1 MVRSFPRKALLTVVS
16 AILFVLALGFV
27 QFYLAWVC
35 LVPFFIVLQSCTGKK
50 AFWLGALFGLVFGGL
65 TLYWLPA
72 AVLGLSVNAL
82 VKSIITGA
90 LVFSIVSVYYGLIA
104 LGFVFLK
111 RKNGALWTNALLM
124 AALWTVGE
132 YLLSVVFSGMPWF
145 SLSIGNTLLANLYAV
160 QPAEFGGIHLLN
172 FFTVFVNYLLAY
184 YITGKRWSKIAVPVA
199 LVVGYLGLGY
209 GILYNFEQRVRT
221 SGQPATIALVSG
233 NIPGDVTWNEAN
245 GNVLATGLLKLNY
258 QALSTRPD
266 LVLWPESTVPWN
278 YRPDDDLIK
287 EVLKDTEPYRGT
299 YHIMGVSTYLS
310 PNRLYN
316 SAYCLRPDGSIA
328 GRHDKHYLVSM
339 AESPLTFF
347 SMPFMKEDASYIYC
361 EAGKEGSAIATPKGK
376 AGVLICSELYIPDA
390 ARASV
395 KNGAAFLVTLSN
407 NALFGSALGAV
418 HQQFYRNRLRAVEV
432 RKDVAITCNMGIS
445 GMFSASGVLT
455 ALAWPDGGYTETV
468 TIQPN
473 TLVPVSSYFSVLI
486 VYASMFLLL
495 VFLYLTIKNPQA

>member
-1 MVRSFPRKALLTVVS
+1 MIRSFTRKALLTVLS

-35 LVPFFIVLQSCTGKK
+35 LIPFFIVLQSCTGKK
-50 AFWLGALFGLVFGGL
+50 AFSLGALFGLVFGGL

-82 VKSIITGA
+82 GKSVLAGV
-90 LVFSIVSVYYGLIA
+90 LVFSILSAYYGLIA

-111 RKNGALWTNALLM
+111 RKTKTLWTNALLM

-172 FFTVFVNYLLAY
+172 FFTVLINYLLAY
-184 YITGKRWSKIAVPVA
+184 YIAGKQWIRLAVPVA

-209 GILYNFEQRVRT
+209 GILYGFEQRLSA
-221 SGQPATIALVSG
+221 SGQPATIALISG
-233 NIPGDVTWNEAN
+233 NIPGDVTWNEGN

-266 LVLWPESTVPWN
+266 LVLWPESLVPWN
-278 YRPDDDLIK
+278 YSPDDDLIK

-299 YHIMGVSTYLS
+299 FHIMGISTYLS

-316 SAYCLRPDGSIA
+316 SAYCLRPDRSIA

-347 SMPFMKEDASYIYC
+347 SMPFMKENASYIYC
-361 EAGKEGSAIATPKGK
+361 EAGKAGSAVATPKGK
-376 AGVLICSELYIPDA
+376 VGILICSELYIPDA

-395 KNGAAFLVTLSN
+395 KNGAEFLVTLSN

-432 RKDVAITCNMGIS
+432 RKDVAVTCNMGIS
-445 GMFSASGVLT
+445 GMFRASGALT

-468 TIQPN
+468 AVQPN
-473 TLVPVSSYFSVLI
+473 KLVPVSSYFSVII
-486 VYASMFLLL
+486 VFASVLLLL
-495 VFLYLTIKNPQA
+495 VFLYLTIKKP